1 MRAALALAGLLITGC
16 ASLPSPMSTPAP
28 SLLPD
33 DDGCVRWLQ
42 ALDAEVAHAGVRDA
56 GQAPVPGFPMLR
68 ADRLAAA
75 SRPAAD
81 ADASAFDAWVEHLR
95 SLDESA
101 RRVEVANLPPSS
113 PLLQSAGAR
122 AATLQRVADCS
133 RRLADALRADPR
145 TRATLTQRV
154 QVPDSYS
161 TALRVAGAYA
171 LARGPFFA
179 GVSRWQADQVRALQ
193 DTASQPFAGV
203 SLVPQPQA
211 VLPSALHQ
219 PPPGAPPLDDAAAE
233 RLLARH
239 APRFD
244 VQRRGAFD
252 DIGTPAWG
260 ADGRLRVDTAAPVVY
275 QRVAHTLVQGRL
287 LTQLVYTLWFPERPL
302 AGPLDLLGGPLD
314 GLVVRLTLGPDG
326 RVRML
331 DTIHACGC
339 YHLFFPAPGVSLRPG
354 APQDEEW
361 AFVPAPLPA
370 AGPGERLV
378 LRIESGTH
386 YVVDLRTAADTDAG
400 TATTNAQG
408 GPPRTPYARRPE
420 TDLLRLPLP
429 QGGTRSLYGPD
440 GLVPGTERGERF
452 LFWPMGIASPGAMRQ
467 WGHHATA
474 FVGRRHFDDPDLLDR
489 RFTGLLDPAP

>member
-28 SLLPD
+28 SPLPD
-33 DDGCVRWLQ
+33 ADGCVRWLQ

-56 GQAPVPGFPMLR
+56 GQVPVPGFPMLR

-75 SRPAAD
+75 SKPATG
-81 ADASAFDAWVEHLR
+81 ASVAAFDAWVEHLR

-113 PLLQSAGAR
+113 PSAGSR

-133 RRLADALRADPR
+133 RLLAGALRADPR
-145 TRATLTQRV
+145 ARDALPQQV

-179 GVSRWQADQVRALQ
+179 GVSRWQADQVRAMQ
-193 DTASQPFAGV
+193 DTASLPFAGV
-203 SLVPQPQA
+203 SLMPQPQA
-211 VLPSALHQ
+211 VQPSALRQ
-219 PPPGAPPLDDAAAE
+219 PPPGAAPLDDAAAE

-260 ADGRLRVDTAAPVVY
+260 DDGRLRVDTAAPVVY

-361 AFVPAPLPA
+361 ASAHVQA
-370 AGPGERLV
+370 AV
-378 LRIESGTH
+378 
-386 YVVDLRTAADTDAG
+386 AG
-400 TATTNAQG
+400 S
-408 GPPRTPYARRPE
+408 RR
-420 TDLLRLPLP
+420 R
-429 QGGTRSLYGPD
+429 
-440 GLVPGTERGERF
+440 
-452 LFWPMGIASPGAMRQ
+452 W
-467 WGHHATA
+467 
-474 FVGRRHFDDPDLLDR
+474 
-489 RFTGLLDPAP
+489 